1 MKARLKAH
9 TKQKRFLKGL
19 LVFAALLP
27 ALFAASLRP
36 MRAQD
41 AKLATAGPPKF
52 LNMVHQ
58 ELKPGRV
65 WEYDELETSIARIY
79 TREGIPVYWL
89 ELESI
94 TGPSEVLY
102 LNLFDSAEDLAK
114 SEKASS
120 AALAAHP

>member
-1 MKARLKAH
+1 MARAGGSRVKARPGKAH
-9 TKQKRFLKGL
+9 TKRKRFLKVL
-19 LVFAALLP
+19 AVFAAMLVG
-27 ALFAASLRP
+27 LFAASVRP

-41 AKLATAGPPKF
+41 SNPATAGPPKF

-79 TREGIPVYWL
+79 AREGIPVYWV

-94 TGPSEVLY
+94 T
-102 LNLFDSAEDLAK
+102 
-114 SEKASS
+114 
-120 AALAAHP
+120 